1 MCQLH
6 QQHHQLRHLSLTDR
20 LGFGF
25 GFGLAIGLALD
36 GCAPSN
42 EQSGPRL
49 VVVLGLVGGG
59 GVLVLLVV
67 ALVAWIYHRRAM
79 LEGANMSTVYSR
91 MFETT
96 DSSVPLL
103 SRDEADEDDAHINP

>member
-1 MCQLH
+1 M
-6 QQHHQLRHLSLTDR
+6 
-20 LGFGF
+20 
-25 GFGLAIGLALD
+25 
-36 GCAPSN
+36 
-42 EQSGPRL
+42 
-49 VVVLGLVGGG
+49 
-59 GVLVLLVV
+59 LLVV
-67 ALVAWIYHRRAM
+67 ALVAWLYHRRAM

>member
-1 MCQLH
+1 MASPSTAAA
-6 QQHHQLRHLSLTDR
+6 SLAP
-20 LGFGF
+20 LPP
-25 GFGLAIGLALD
+25 
-36 GCAPSN
+36 APSD

-67 ALVAWIYHRRAM
+67 ALVAWLYHRRAM